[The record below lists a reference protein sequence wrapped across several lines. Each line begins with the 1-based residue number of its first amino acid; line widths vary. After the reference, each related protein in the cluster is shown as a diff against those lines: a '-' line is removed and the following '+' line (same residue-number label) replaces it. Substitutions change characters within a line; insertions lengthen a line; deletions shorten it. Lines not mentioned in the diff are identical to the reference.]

1 MLERVAIYD
10 VSVMDKVMDEV
21 FGLFPTPLLRAPGT
35 LSAQLVD
42 GLVQH
47 FSALARDA
55 NKASDNLTHT
65 EMLSP
70 ADSPL
75 LVEAATLITPKI
87 VDMGA
92 FMFGQRLG
100 WAIKEMWVN
109 VMEAGGHQAVHNHA
123 NSFVS
128 GVVYLTTMHPDSR
141 TVFMKS
147 SGSTEFVFKNEHANI
162 TPTPFNA
169 DKWIGPAPAPGE
181 LVLFPSYVLHAV
193 PPNQGERR
201 ITLSFN
207 AIPGA
212 LDAWGYSIKFSV

>member
-1 MLERVAIYD
+1 
-10 VSVMDKVMDEV
+10 MDEV
-21 FGLFPTPLLRAPGT
+21 FGLFPTPFLRAPGT
-35 LSAQLVD
+35 LSARLVD
-42 GLVQH
+42 SLAQH
-47 FSALARDA
+47 FSASVLEA
-55 NKASDNLTHT
+55 NKASDNLSHT
-65 EMLSP
+65 AMLRP
-70 ADSPL
+70 DDSPL

-92 FMFGQRLG
+92 LMFGERLG
-100 WAIKEMWVN
+100 WSIKEMWVN
-109 VMEAGGHQAVHNHA
+109 VLDTGGLQAMHNHA

-128 GVVYLTTMHPDSR
+128 GVVYLTPTHPTSQ

-147 SGSTEFVFKNEHANI
+147 SGSTEFVFKHEHANI

-169 DKWIGPAPAPGE
+169 DRWVSPAPSPGD

-207 AIPGA
+207 AIPSV
-212 LDAWGYSIKFSV
+212 LNSWGYAIKFSA